1 MLHATAR
8 WSALHLNRSGDEVA
22 AMLADAFAKR
32 FNFGFRPTFIAA
44 RRWLTAAPANPL
56 KDTYLWDPEQKIGAV
71 GDWCGGPR
79 IEGAFLSGRALAQN
93 IVA

>member
-1 MLHATAR
+1 M
-8 WSALHLNRSGDEVA
+8 A
-22 AMLADAFAKR
+22 AMLAEAFAKR
-32 FNFGFRPTFIAA
+32 FNFGFRPTFISA

-56 KDTYLWDPEQKIGAV
+56 KDAYLWDAAEKIGAV

-79 IEGAFLSGRALAQN
+79 IEGAFLSGRALAQS